1 MRPRTTVAAIAL
13 CLCTTVGLSGC
24 TTYYDDSDSDSYG
37 DSSDSLAACTQPTGY
52 VTDSTDCDDTSG
64 TAASTFP
71 GAAPNDSGSACMK
84 DADGDDYGDDNP
96 PGGVTAGT
104 DCDDTDNGI
113 WASCP

>member
-1 MRPRTTVAAIAL
+1 MTN
-13 CLCTTVGLSGC
+13 
-24 TTYYDDSDSDSYG
+24 
-37 DSSDSLAACTQPTGY
+37 
-52 VTDSTDCDDTSG
+52 STDCDDTSG

-84 DADGDDYGDDNP
+84 DVDGDDYGDDSP